1 MRLGK
6 SCSGSNSKKYE
17 EKKKAL
23 ELAYQHLWVREDGS
37 KIADPWDIV
46 DDHKDHT
53 CEKMQ
58 ERKISQRICDI
69 WLKIQP
75 KVV

>member
-23 ELAYQHLWVREDGS
+23 ELAYQHLWIREDGS

-46 DDHKDHT
+46 DDHKDHNAG
-53 CEKMQ
+53 KKNQ
-58 ERKISQRICDI
+58 SKN
-69 WLKIQP
+69 L
-75 KVV
+75 